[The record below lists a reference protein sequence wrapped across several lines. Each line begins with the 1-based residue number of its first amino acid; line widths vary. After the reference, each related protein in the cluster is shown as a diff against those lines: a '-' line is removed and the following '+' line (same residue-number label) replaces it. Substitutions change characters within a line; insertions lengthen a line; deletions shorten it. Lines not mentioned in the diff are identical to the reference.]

1 MGEKF
6 NNEIEKI
13 KEIKTYSK
21 RKQVLCDDMASAFL
35 TAYADNECSLDQGL
49 IRIKS
54 TRKAL
59 MAIGSYSID
68 QINDFIVE
76 QSYISK
82 STLRKM
88 FNQSIYNDDDTIRN
102 DIETIPAHFSGQCT
116 TDLIIDELK
125 NRPALLND
133 LKNGMRADN
142 IQRKH
147 KINNT
152 TLLKNFYDANK
163 DIINM

>member
-6 NNEIEKI
+6 NREIEKI
-13 KEIKTYSK
+13 KAIKTYSK
-21 RKQVLCDDMASAFL
+21 RKQVLLDDMASGFL
-35 TAYADNECSLDQGL
+35 TAYAEHECSLDKGL

-59 MAIGSYSID
+59 MAIGNYSID
-68 QINDFIVE
+68 QINDFIIE

-88 FNQSIYNDDDTIRN
+88 FHQSIYNYDDTIRN
-102 DIETIPAHFSGQCT
+102 DVETIPAHFSGKCT

-133 LKNGMRADN
+133 LKNGMCADN

-152 TLLKNFYDANK
+152 TLLKNFYEANK
-163 DIINM
+163 DIINT